1 MVAVDCLPV
10 TIRRFSPALAPH
22 FHRLNAEWLQRYFS
36 IEPID
41 AEVLGDPFC
50 HIVQPGGEILFA
62 QQGAAVVGTGALK
75 VSAAGKQRF
84 ELTKMAVTASAQGH
98 GVGRLLLEAALASY
112 RALQGQSLFLETNSQ
127 LKPAI
132 RLYESV
138 GFRQQPH
145 PQGASVYQRADVYMV
160 YEPQFHRG
168 SIACCN
174 FVPAAKTVVSN
185 WPPIRRKR

>member
-1 MVAVDCLPV
+1 MFAVDRSPV
-10 TIRRFSPALAPH
+10 TIQRFSPALAPH
-22 FHRLNAEWLQRYFS
+22 FYRLNAEWLQRFFS

-41 AEVLGDPFC
+41 EEVLRDPFSR
-50 HIVQPGGEILFA
+50 IVQPGGEILFA
-62 QQGAAVVGTGALK
+62 QQGAAVVGTCALK
-75 VSAAGKQRF
+75 VSAAGKERF

-98 GVGRLLLEAALASY
+98 GVGRLLLEAVLASY

-132 RLYESV
+132 HLYESV

-160 YEPQFHRG
+160 YEPHFHTG
-168 SIACCN
+168 SHACCN
-174 FVPAAKTVVSN
+174 FVPAARTVVSN
-185 WPPIRRKR
+185 SQPIRQKR

>member
-1 MVAVDCLPV
+1 MVAVERLPV
-10 TIRRFSPALAPH
+10 TIQGFSPALAPH
-22 FHRLNAEWLQRYFS
+22 FHRLNAEWLQRFFS

-41 AEVLGDPFC
+41 EEILRAPFSR
-50 HIVQPGGEILFA
+50 IVQPGGEILFA
-62 QQGAAVVGTGALK
+62 QQGADVVGTCALK
-75 VSAAGKQRF
+75 VSAPGEHQF
-84 ELTKMAVTASAQGH
+84 ELTKMAVTARVQGR

-112 RALQGQSLFLETNSQ
+112 RILQGRSLFLDTNSQ

-160 YEPQFHRG
+160 YDPHFQRG
-168 SIACCN
+168 STACCN
-174 FVPAAKTVVSN
+174 FVPAARTVVSN
-185 WPPIRRKR
+185 